1 MSIRTRVI
9 LGTALVALPLIVLA
23 VGLSIAVLRTTSALQ
38 ASVEEVNVEA
48 RWLIHLQ
55 QDSLKVAIAL
65 HEALEHGTPAAR
77 DRFAGLARALDQG
90 FDQALAAPF
99 ALARERDLVRAARD
113 EWQAA
118 RAAAERL
125 LAGLSPGPA
134 DRETELSRF
143 QAHLDRTIANLEQA
157 DDLARREMD
166 RQLEL
171 VRAARTGIALLM
183 ILVLGVG
190 PGMLLVVGGYV
201 DRILL
206 NPVRALQEA
215 ARRFGEGDLSYRLTP
230 RAADELGELADTF
243 NAMAEKIERELR
255 ARGHIE
261 KELRYL
267 ADHDAL
273 TGLYN
278 RRRFQQE
285 VEARLERSGGEAPG
299 AAVLFLDLDDFKEVN
314 DSLGHR
320 AGDEVLARVGRLL
333 RAAVRATDIPAR
345 VGGDEFAVFLPSTGA
360 EEAQAV
366 AQRLV
371 ESIRRHHFRA
381 LGRDLVMTASVGIAL
396 YPEHGTTTEELL
408 ARADLAMYQSKSCG
422 NRFCLYIP
430 ERDGAR
436 GISWLNCEAQLRDAL
451 EKERFVLFCQPIL
464 DLRQGRVTRYELLL
478 RMKGEGDRLVG
489 PGTFL
494 PVAERSG
501 LIHDIDRWVI
511 RQAIR
516 LLSRSPAALPDLC
529 LEVNLSG
536 KSFADG
542 GLVAFVGAE
551 LEAAGVEP
559 GRLIFE
565 ITETALIPD
574 LDEATGVVLGLRQLG
589 CQFALDDFGRG
600 FSSLFHLKHLPVDYL
615 KIDGAFVESLPH
627 HPVDQHLVRAI
638 VEAARGVGARTV
650 AEYVR
655 DGETLALLRD
665 LGVDYAQG
673 YHVGPPVPVER
684 VLSTVCV

>member
-1 MSIRTRVI
+1 MSIRTRFI

-23 VGLSIAVLRTTSALQ
+23 IGLSIAVQRTTGALQ
-38 ASVEEVNVEA
+38 ASVEEVGVEA
-48 RWLIHLQ
+48 YSVVHLQ
-55 QDSLKVAIAL
+55 QESLKAAIAL
-65 HEALEHGTPAAR
+65 HEALEQGTPAAR
-77 DRFAGLARALDQG
+77 DRFAELARALDQG
-90 FDQALAAPF
+90 FDRALSAPF
-99 ALARERDLVRAARD
+99 HLARERELVRAARD

-118 RAAAERL
+118 RSAAERL
-125 LAGLSPGPA
+125 LAAPPPPGSG
-134 DRETELSRF
+134 EKESELSRF
-143 QAHLDRTIANLEQA
+143 QAHLDRAIASLEQA

-171 VRAARTGIALLM
+171 VRQTRKGIALLM

-190 PGMLLVVGGYV
+190 PGILLLVGGYV
-201 DRILL
+201 DRTLL
-206 NPVRALQEA
+206 NPLRALQEA
-215 ARRFGEGDLSYRLTP
+215 ARRFGEGDLSYRVQAS
-230 RAADELGELADTF
+230 AADELGELADTF
-243 NAMAEKIERELR
+243 NAMAEKIDWELR
-255 ARGHIE
+255 TRGRIE

-273 TGLYN
+273 TGLCN

-285 VEARLERSGGEAPG
+285 VESYLGRAGAGAPG
-299 AAVLFLDLDDFKEVN
+299 AAVLFLDLDDFKDVN

-320 AGDEVLARVGRLL
+320 AGDEVLAGIGRVL
-333 RAAVRATDIPAR
+333 RAGVRATDIPAR
-345 VGGDEFAVFLPSTGA
+345 VGGDEFAVFLPNTGA

-366 AQRLV
+366 AQRLI

-381 LGRDLVMTASVGIAL
+381 LGRDLVVTASVGISL
-396 YPEHGTTTEELL
+396 YPEHGTTAEELL
-408 ARADLAMYQSKSCG
+408 ARADLAMYQSKNCG
-422 NRFCLYIP
+422 NRFCLYVP
-430 ERDGAR
+430 ERDGVR
-436 GISWLNCEAQLRDAL
+436 GISWLGCEAQLREAL
-451 EKERFVLFCQPIL
+451 EKERFALFCQPIL

-516 LLSRSPAALPDLC
+516 LLSRAAALPDLC

-542 GLVAFVGAE
+542 GLAAFVGAE

-574 LDEATGVVLGLRQLG
+574 LDQATAMVLGLRQLG

-600 FSSLFHLKHLPVDYL
+600 YSSLFHLKHLPVDYL

-627 HPVDQHLVRAI
+627 RPVDQHLVRAI

-655 DGETLALLRD
+655 DEETLALLRD

-673 YHVGPPVPVER
+673 YHVGPPVPAEQ
-684 VLSTVCV
+684 VLSFVSV